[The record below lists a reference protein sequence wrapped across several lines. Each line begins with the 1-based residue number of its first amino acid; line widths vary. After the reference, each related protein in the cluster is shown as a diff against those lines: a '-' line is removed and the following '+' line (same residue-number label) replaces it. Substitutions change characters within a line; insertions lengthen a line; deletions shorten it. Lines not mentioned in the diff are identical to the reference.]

1 MTQPR
6 PTGPYAFLN
15 NEPGPK
21 MLLEALKL
29 YGTTEVPGERSNP
42 VILGWADELAALGT
56 AYAKWAAEWYDSDA
70 IPFCGL
76 GMAVVAQRANTDNR
90 PERRPPERF
99 LSAAS
104 WSGWGIPVAAADASL
119 GDVLV
124 FTREGG
130 GHVGM
135 FVGQDATHYHVLG
148 FNQSD
153 AVNVTR
159 IAKNRCTAIRR
170 PPYLNKPANVRPI
183 TLAANGPVSRNEA

>member
-130 GHVGM
+130 GHVGF
-135 FVGQDATHYHVLG
+135 FVGHDETTYHVLG
-148 FNQSD
+148 GNQGD
-153 AVNVTR
+153 KVCVTR
-159 IAKNRCTAIRR
+159 ILKSRCAAIRW
-170 PPYLNKPANVRPI
+170 PAGLPLPTGPAPAYSVF
-183 TLAANGPVSRNEA
+183 NGAVSTNER